1 MSNILGMRIKS
12 LREYIGLSQ
21 LELAKHLNVS
31 NTTLSQYESG
41 QRIPSDDIKIK
52 IATFFN
58 VSVDYLLGRVDK
70 KIKVEPDSP
79 PLSQEQQDLL
89 TATSDLS
96 SDDLKKALEYVE
108 LLKLKHK
115 P

>member
-1 MSNILGMRIKS
+1 MSNILGMRIRS
-12 LREYIGLSQ
+12 LREYAGLSQ
-21 LELAKHLNVS
+21 LELAKRLNVS

-70 KIKVEPDSP
+70 KIKAAPEGL
-79 PLSQEQQDLL
+79 PLSNNCQELL
-89 TATSDLS
+89 ETTADFSDEEY
-96 SDDLKKALEYVE
+96 DKLKEYAE
-108 LLKLKHK
+108 LLKLKRK
-115 P
+115 S

>member
-1 MSNILGMRIKS
+1 MSNTLGMRIKS
-12 LREYIGLSQ
+12 LREYAGLSQ

-70 KIKVEPDSP
+70 KIKAAPEGP
-79 PLSQEQQDLL
+79 PLSELEKVLL
-89 TATSDLS
+89 TATSGLS
-96 SDDLKKALEYVE
+96 SDDMKKAIEYVE